1 LCSIAERTMPA
12 VASGRSARLSPLRS
26 SKTYISFST
35 MSVASPMP
43 RTKSAVGSTSGTRML
58 R

>member
-1 LCSIAERTMPA
+1 MPA

-26 SKTYISFST
+26 AKTYISFST
-35 MSVASPMP
+35 MSVTSPRP
-43 RTKSAVGSTSGTRML
+43 RTKSAVGSTTGVRML